1 MQQTKFL
8 KEKYAM
14 HDMQNTLR
22 NYDMHDVQNNLGK
35 NMDNIN
41 NLFG

>member
-1 MQQTKFL
+1 
-8 KEKYAM
+8 M

-22 NYDMHDVQNNLGK
+22 NYDMHDVQQLRE

-41 NLFG
+41 NPFG

>member
-1 MQQTKFL
+1 
-8 KEKYAM
+8 M

-35 NMDNIN
+35 HRQHNIIQ
-41 NLFG
+41 LASLGQGQAKT